1 MPDQADIEQALAA
14 LGAEALR
21 DDPAEV
27 RVYRGWP
34 RAASLEADLQAGRAH
49 LSVTPGGA
57 ARDAT
62 RYPAEWQ
69 GVVPA
74 ATLQAAPAPTLQV
87 AVDGEDVTFG
97 GVAGPGQVAGLRVD
111 GVAYACRLRDGDT
124 PGAVAAVLA
133 GLVRV
138 DRPVEL
144 HGAAVTLPGGRGLLA
159 RVVADGSGGTELRR
173 QVQLM
178 RMSLWCPA
186 PAVRDRLAALLD
198 LAAAASP
205 MLDVGGWACRVRAAG
220 GVTTDEGAAAG
231 VWRRDLVY
239 SVEYPTVLVE
249 ALPAM
254 LWGTVSAGDRV
265 AVG

>member
-49 LSVTPGGA
+49 LSVTSGGA

-62 RYPAEWQ
+62 RYPMEWQ

-74 ATLQAAPAPTLQV
+74 PTLRA
-87 AVDGEDVTFG
+87 AVDGETATFG

-111 GVAYACRLRDGDT
+111 GVAYACRLRDDDT

-159 RVVADGSGGTELRR
+159 RVVADGAGGTELRR

-198 LAAAASP
+198 LSAAASP

-231 VWRRDLVY
+231 VWRRELVY

-265 AVG
+265 VVG

>member
-14 LGAEALR
+14 LGAAALAG
-21 DDPAEV
+21 DPADV

-57 ARDAT
+57 GRDAS

-69 GVVPA
+69 GAVPV
-74 ATLQAAPAPTLQV
+74 PTLQV
-87 AVDGEDVTFG
+87 AVDGETVTFG
-97 GVAGPGQVAGLRVD
+97 GLAGVGQVAGVRVD

-124 PGAVAAVLA
+124 PGVVAAVLA
-133 GLVRV
+133 ALVRA
-138 DRPVEL
+138 DRPALVQ
-144 HGAAVTLPGGRGLLA
+144 GAAVVLPDGRDVLA

-173 QVQLM
+173 QVQPM
-178 RMSLWCPA
+178 RMTLWCPA
-186 PAVRDRLAALLD
+186 PDVRDRLAGRLD
-198 LAAAASP
+198 VAVAAVP
-205 MLDVGGWACRVRAAG
+205 VLDVGGWACRVRDAG
-220 GVTTDEGAAAG
+220 GTTTDEGAAAG

-239 SVEYPTVLVE
+239 RVEYPTVAEE

-254 LWGTVSAGDRV
+254 LWGVIAAAGRL

>member
-62 RYPAEWQ
+62 RYLAEWR
-69 GVVPA
+69 GVV
-74 ATLQAAPAPTLQV
+74 PAPTLQA
-87 AVDGEDVTFG
+87 AVDGEAVTFG

-159 RVVADGSGGTELRR
+159 RVMADGAGGTELRR
-173 QVQLM
+173 QVQPM
-178 RMSLWCPA
+178 RMSLWCPV

-239 SVEYPTVLVE
+239 SVEYPTVLAK
-249 ALPAM
+249 ALPTM

>member
-62 RYPAEWQ
+62 RYPMEWQ

-74 ATLQAAPAPTLQV
+74 PTLRA
-87 AVDGEDVTFG
+87 AVDGETATFG

-144 HGAAVTLPGGRGLLA
+144 HGAAVNAAWWARVAGAGRGGW
-159 RVVADGSGGTELRR
+159 RRRDG
-173 QVQLM
+173 
-178 RMSLWCPA
+178 
-186 PAVRDRLAALLD
+186 
-198 LAAAASP
+198 AAAAGATDADEPVVPGTCGAGPAGSVAGP
-205 MLDVGGWACRVRAAG
+205 GCGGGGGAG
-220 GVTTDEGAAAG
+220 CGRLGLQGARG
-231 VWRRDLVY
+231 WRGYD
-239 SVEYPTVLVE
+239 
-249 ALPAM
+249 
-254 LWGTVSAGDRV
+254 G
-265 AVG
+265 